1 MVFADAQLH
10 DVLINKATYRHL
22 GAEVIGLAGTITD
35 ISHIKRIEAQL
46 RESNA
51 ALEQKVAERT
61 SELARANEELQ
72 QAMQQ
77 LVQREKLAALGTL
90 VAGVAHELN
99 TPLGNTLT
107 VVTTLS
113 DRLQQFRD
121 DFTQGTL
128 RRSGLVQFLEDSIQA
143 CAMVERNAQRAAE
156 LVASFK
162 LVAVDQASSRRRMF
176 DLRTL
181 VKETLLAV
189 APVHRGLGVSVE
201 ADIPP
206 DIVLDSYPGALEQ
219 VITNLVL
226 NAVMHG
232 KTEQAPLRVR
242 VYAQAGSDANSV
254 VIKLDDD
261 GVGMDSNTLHRAF
274 DPFFTT
280 RMGQGGSGLGLYI
293 VYNLVHGILGGTV
306 ELDSAPGAGARFT
319 IHIPTQCPDGG
330 L

>member
-22 GAEVIGLAGTITD
+22 GNQVIGLAGTITD

-46 RESNA
+46 REANA
-51 ALEQKVAERT
+51 ALEQKVAECT
-61 SELARANEELQ
+61 SELARANEELHR
-72 QAMQQ
+72 AMQQ

-113 DRLQQFRD
+113 DRLQEFHANM
-121 DFTQGTL
+121 TQGTL
-128 RRSGLVQFLEDSIQA
+128 RRSSLVQFLEDSIQA
-143 CAMVERNAQRAAE
+143 CAMVERNAHRAAE

-162 LVAVDQASSRRRMF
+162 LVAVDQASSRRRTF

-181 VKETLLAV
+181 VRETLLAV
-189 APVHRGLGVSVE
+189 AHVHRGLAVSVE
-201 ADIPP
+201 TDIPP
-206 DIVLDSYPGALEQ
+206 DVMLVGYPGALEQ

-226 NAVMHG
+226 NAVTHG
-232 KTEQAPLRVR
+232 LTGLTPLRVR
-242 VYAQAGSDANSV
+242 VHAQADRDANRV
-254 VIKLDDD
+254 VLKLEDD
-261 GVGMDSNTLHRAF
+261 GAGMAADTLHRAF

-293 VYNLVHGILGGTV
+293 VHNLVHGILGGTV
-306 ELDSAPGAGARFT
+306 KLDSTPGTGARFT
-319 IHIPTQCPDGG
+319 IHMPRQCPDNNP
-330 L
+330 